1 MVRAELS
8 SLREQLAAK
17 NQSISDDNRENAVT
31 EASNN
36 HHKDPVSE
44 LEEVRVAH
52 NQELAALQ
60 QSVEEAKGKLC
71 ENLAKHAKELE
82 EAKRMA
88 AAEGSQRATRLLDN
102 QLQHHD
108 AELGAIRKDLTK
120 ERLSKQEAAAKAE
133 RLGYDLL
140 DLRNK
145 HDEARAEMEALQKE
159 LTAER
164 LARIDA
170 NAKAEQSGHGLL
182 AQQHK
187 HEEERAQYLKSLK
200 ELEQRNTE
208 LSSEIE
214 TVISTKDAAYNQLM
228 NESHSLQVR
237 KDQQNAASTNT
248 QTAAFTSQ
256 LREYM
261 MRIQN
266 LNAAAT
272 AQAREFELRIST
284 LVHRIQEL
292 EAKVTEMTADR
303 DTVDQKK
310 SGEIANLQ
318 AVIEALQDR
327 VRDIHEAKDR
337 ELDSRIFQLSQQHD
351 EIVSKLE
358 LKHKEAV
365 WALVQKHSQGFAS
378 LREESKKKAKAADAK
393 AQQQIQDQQQA
404 LERSETQQAEAK
416 VALTEAK
423 ELLEALTAEL
433 EKIRIEREQ
442 VKADNEAFEDCLERS
457 HQEREILTRKL
468 ESIEEEQRTAKQ
480 EHSASLSKLQEQ
492 INAAI
497 KARDAKDLELR
508 AAKDSHAAAMLE
520 LESEQRRRVADLEK
534 GNENLANI
542 SARAHEDK
550 IAALRL
556 LHAQELDAG
565 KRELAT
571 AKREF
576 ATKLKAAKEAV
587 EGAKIRQMVEN
598 SNTYKRMMGV
608 EADRDMRLRRADTAL
623 KEVKAELAEL
633 QTKLANS
640 SPPVAATPPRV
651 SDPHRSSLG
660 VKDENSAGKN
670 ENLGPSIL
678 GNVGKCFSLMWLS
691 IG

>member
-1 MVRAELS
+1 MQAELS
-8 SLREQLAAK
+8 SFREQLAAQ
-17 NQSISDDNRENAVT
+17 NQSRSDHNRENAVT
-31 EASNN
+31 EASND
-36 HHKDPVSE
+36 HRKDPLSE

-52 NQELAALQ
+52 SQELAALQ
-60 QSVEEAKGKLC
+60 QSVEEAEGKLR

-82 EAKRMA
+82 EAKRMT

-102 QLQHHD
+102 QLQHHE
-108 AELGAIRKDLTK
+108 AELGAIQKDLTK
-120 ERLSKQEAAAKAE
+120 EKLSKQEAAAKAE

-145 HDEARAEMEALQKE
+145 HDETRAEIEALQKE

-170 NAKAEQSGHGLL
+170 NARAEQSSHDLF

-187 HEEERAQYLKSLK
+187 QEEERTQYLKSLK

-208 LSSEIE
+208 LSNEIE

-256 LREYM
+256 LRDYM
-261 MRIQN
+261 MKIQN

-284 LVHRIQEL
+284 FIHRIQEL
-292 EAKVTEMTADR
+292 EAKVTQMTADR
-303 DTVDQKK
+303 DTVAQKK

-327 VRDIHEAKDR
+327 VRETHEAKDR
-337 ELDSRIFQLSQQHD
+337 ELDSRTFQLSQQHD

-393 AQQQIQDQQQA
+393 AQQQIQEQQQA

-416 VALTEAK
+416 VALMEAK
-423 ELLEALTAEL
+423 ELLEALTIEL
-433 EKIRIEREQ
+433 EKTRIEREQ
-442 VKADNEAFEDCLERS
+442 AKADNEAFQDCLERS

-468 ESIEEEQRTAKQ
+468 ELIEEEQRTANQ
-480 EHSASLSKLQEQ
+480 EHSTSISRLQEQ
-492 INAAI
+492 IKAAI
-497 KARDAKDLELR
+497 KARNDKDLELR
-508 AAKDSHAAAMLE
+508 AAKDIHAAAILE
-520 LESEQRRRVADLEK
+520 LESKQRRRVADLEN
-534 GNENLANI
+534 GNEILADR
-542 SARAHEDK
+542 SARAHEDE

-556 LHAQELDAG
+556 LHAKELDASKG
-565 KRELAT
+565 DLAT
-571 AKREF
+571 AKEEF
-576 ATKLKAAKEAV
+576 TTELEAIK
-587 EGAKIRQMVEN
+587 GAEIRQRVEN
-598 SNTYKRMMGV
+598 SNLYRRMMGV
-608 EADRDMRLRRADTAL
+608 EADRSMRLRKADEAL
-623 KEVKAELAEL
+623 KAVKAELVEL
-633 QTKLANS
+633 QQKQTNS
-640 SPPVAATPPRV
+640 SPRVASASPR
-651 SDPHRSSLG
+651 SCEPHRSSLG
-660 VKDENSAGKN
+660 VKDENSAGKS
-670 ENLGPSIL
+670 ENLGPTIL
-678 GNVGKCFSLMWLS
+678 GNVGKCF
-691 IG
+691 

>member
-1 MVRAELS
+1 MQAELS
-8 SLREQLAAK
+8 SLREQLAAQ
-17 NQSISDDNRENAVT
+17 NQSRSDDNRENAFT
-31 EASNN
+31 EASSD
-36 HHKDPVSE
+36 HHKDPLSE

-52 NQELAALQ
+52 SQELAALQ
-60 QSVEEAKGKLC
+60 QSVGEAEGKFR

-82 EAKRMA
+82 EAKRMT

-102 QLQHHD
+102 QLQHHE
-108 AELGAIRKDLTK
+108 AELGAIQKDLTK
-120 ERLSKQEAAAKAE
+120 EKLSKQEAAAKAE

-145 HDEARAEMEALQKE
+145 HDEARAEIEALQKE

-170 NAKAEQSGHGLL
+170 NARAEQSSHDLL

-200 ELEQRNTE
+200 EHEQRNTE
-208 LSSEIE
+208 LSNEIE

-256 LREYM
+256 LRDYM

-284 LVHRIQEL
+284 FIHRIQEL
-292 EAKVTEMTADR
+292 EAKVTQMTADR
-303 DTVDQKK
+303 DTVAQKK

-327 VRDIHEAKDR
+327 VRETHEAKDR
-337 ELDSRIFQLSQQHD
+337 ELDSRTFQLSQQHD

-393 AQQQIQDQQQA
+393 AQQQIQEQQQA

-416 VALTEAK
+416 VALVEAK
-423 ELLEALTAEL
+423 ELLEALTIEL
-433 EKIRIEREQ
+433 EKTRIEREQ
-442 VKADNEAFEDCLERS
+442 AKADNEAFQDCLERS

-468 ESIEEEQRTAKQ
+468 ELIEEEQRTANQ
-480 EHSASLSKLQEQ
+480 EHSTSISRLQEQ
-492 INAAI
+492 IKAAI
-497 KARDAKDLELR
+497 KARNDKDLELR
-508 AAKDSHAAAMLE
+508 AAKDIHAAAILE
-520 LESEQRRRVADLEK
+520 LESKQRRRVADLEN
-534 GNENLANI
+534 GNENLADRF
-542 SARAHEDK
+542 ARAHEDE

-556 LHAQELDAG
+556 LHAKELNAS
-565 KRELAT
+565 KEELAT
-571 AKREF
+571 AKEEF
-576 ATKLKAAKEAV
+576 NTKLEAIK
-587 EGAKIRQMVEN
+587 GAEIRQRVEN
-598 SNTYKRMMGV
+598 SNLYRRMMGV
-608 EADRDMRLRRADTAL
+608 EADRSMRLGKADEAL
-623 KEVKAELAEL
+623 KAVKAELVEL
-633 QTKLANS
+633 QQKQTNS
-640 SPPVAATPPRV
+640 SLHVASTSPR
-651 SDPHRSSLG
+651 SCEPHRSSVG
-660 VKDENSAGKN
+660 VKDENSAGKS
-670 ENLGPSIL
+670 EDLGPTIL
-678 GNVGKCFSLMWLS
+678 GNVGKCF
-691 IG
+691 